1 MAKGKLSSTE
11 QKVLKPKVRKVSQ
24 GDIIEGKN
32 PEEKRQNTVNQKIKA
47 KLNSEAAALQDK
59 IVKPKQLKREQAEN
73 YLKNFPE
80 EERKTIL
87 EILMKENGD
96 LISKKRH
103 PDDELNENWRDGEY
117 PYKNLMSRKNYE
129 FQKYNLQV
137 ELLKMQAWIKETGAR
152 VVILFEGRD
161 AAGKGG
167 TIKRVMEHLNPR
179 GARVVALEKPTEEEK
194 GQWYFQ
200 RYVKHLPTF
209 GEIVLFDR
217 SWYNRA
223 GVENVMGFCTK
234 EEYSEFM
241 RQVPDFERN
250 LVRSGIILI
259 KFWFSVSR
267 DEQKRR
273 FKDRETHPL
282 KQWKLSPIDRASL
295 DKWDEYTD
303 AKEKMFFFTDTSDV
317 PWIVV
322 KSDCKKRARLNAMR
336 YVLHKIPYDKRNIT
350 TIGKLD
356 PLIIGRSNII
366 YEKGESLLVSDNFS

>member
-1 MAKGKLSSTE
+1 MAK
-11 QKVLKPKVRKVSQ
+11 RKVSSNGQ
-24 GDIIEGKN
+24 KVQQQKVRRVAEGDIIDGKN

-179 GARVVALEKPTEEEK
+179 
-194 GQWYFQ
+194 
-200 RYVKHLPTF
+200 
-209 GEIVLFDR
+209 
-217 SWYNRA
+217 
-223 GVENVMGFCTK
+223 
-234 EEYSEFM
+234 
-241 RQVPDFERN
+241 
-250 LVRSGIILI
+250 
-259 KFWFSVSR
+259 
-267 DEQKRR
+267 
-273 FKDRETHPL
+273 
-282 KQWKLSPIDRASL
+282 
-295 DKWDEYTD
+295 
-303 AKEKMFFFTDTSDV
+303 
-317 PWIVV
+317 
-322 KSDCKKRARLNAMR
+322 
-336 YVLHKIPYDKRNIT
+336 
-350 TIGKLD
+350 
-356 PLIIGRSNII
+356 
-366 YEKGESLLVSDNFS
+366 

>member
-1 MAKGKLSSTE
+1 MAK
-11 QKVLKPKVRKVSQ
+11 RKVSSNGQ
-24 GDIIEGKN
+24 KVQQQKVRRVAEGDIIDGKN

-200 RYVKHLPTF
+200 RYVKHLPTN

-223 GVENVMGFCTK
+223 GVERVMGFCTDS
-234 EEYSEFM
+234 EYLEFM
-241 RQVPDFERN
+241 RQVPEFERN
-250 LVRSGIILI
+250 LVRSNIILF
-259 KFWFSVSR
+259 KFWFSVSQ
-267 DEQKRR
+267 DEQRRR
-273 FKDRETHPL
+273 FKDRESHPL
-282 KQWKLSPIDRASL
+282 KQWKLSPIDKASL
-295 DKWDEYTD
+295 DKWAEYTE
-303 AKEKMFFFTDTSDV
+303 AKEKMFFHTDTSDA
-317 PWIVV
+317 PWTVV
-322 KSDCKKRARLNAMR
+322 KSNCKKRARLNAMR
-336 YVLHKIPYDKRNIT
+336 YILHKFPYTNKDPKM
-350 TIGKLD
+350 IGRVD
-356 PLIIGRSNII
+356 SLIVGRSNVI
-366 YEKGESLLVSDNFS
+366 YEKGESFEPK